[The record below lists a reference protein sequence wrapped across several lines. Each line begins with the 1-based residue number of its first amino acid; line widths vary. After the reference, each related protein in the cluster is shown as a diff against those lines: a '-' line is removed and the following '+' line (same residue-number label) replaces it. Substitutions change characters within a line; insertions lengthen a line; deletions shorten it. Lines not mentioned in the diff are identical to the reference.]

1 MERTF
6 LGPGS
11 KKPVGWRKE
20 PGRHALAAKGI
31 KTGTKKKQT
40 TKIGQRRERIAYMG
54 SAFYSESQWYWG
66 PRTLLGKQALVKEAG
81 WYGPVRR
88 WRSSAYQAQVR
99 DKQVRGKV
107 KWEYRIVELGTRR
120 LMAIGVKDSKAEA
133 KEEAEVRLRHSA
145 S

>member
-1 MERTF
+1 
-6 LGPGS
+6 
-11 KKPVGWRKE
+11 
-20 PGRHALAAKGI
+20 
-31 KTGTKKKQT
+31 
-40 TKIGQRRERIAYMG
+40 MG
-54 SAFYSESQWYWG
+54 SAFYSESQWYMG

-88 WRSSAYQAQVR
+88 WRSSAYQARVR
-99 DKQVRGKV
+99 AKRGR
-107 KWEYRIVELGTRR
+107 WEYRIVELGTRR